1 MSSVKWWPFCLCL
14 DALRYFCG
22 CYQSPK
28 ISPSAQF
35 EAVATLIPKR
45 TRDAIITPLL
55 HQNDVATSFWRYNDV
70 VIASCARWVAM
81 RPPEGDPVLTDGWR
95 LRWRHAARRPDWGI
109 PSRSTTTTTQDVW
122 KQENKQRVLMHGHQ
136 GWNVRHG
143 LCHIYMIYVYILSCL

>member
-1 MSSVKWWPFCLCL
+1 MVAILSLPRCVKMLLWLL
-14 DALRYFCG
+14 
-22 CYQSPK
+22 SKPK
-28 ISPSAQF
+28 NITKCSIWNRCHINSQ
-35 EAVATLIPKR
+35 R

-122 KQENKQRVLMHGHQ
+122 KQEYERSIPLFL
-136 GWNVRHG
+136 GWTVPRKYDMSKVTN
-143 LCHIYMIYVYILSCL
+143 LD